1 MFIASSVA
9 IALEKPSRLLY
20 PPAEFD
26 GCEGDGKSSDLLSKR
41 RGLTLE
47 LAPERIVGMR
57 ARKVVNQVIRIGEAA
72 KATGISVDTIRFYE
86 KEGLLKHS
94 IRTEGGFRL
103 FGQRE
108 INALKFIRQAQA
120 LGFSLQEIR
129 ELMFLQSDE
138 IESCEH
144 VRELLE
150 QKVAS
155 VRGKIE
161 ELRELERNLDKALHQ
176 CERVL
181 GESGPTHEGRCPV
194 LKELGTT
201 KMSKEK

>member
-1 MFIASSVA
+1 VFIASSLA
-9 IALEKPSRLLY
+9 LLEKSAPAYFTLLRKLT
-20 PPAEFD
+20 AAKRD
-26 GCEGDGKSSDLLSKR
+26 GNPSDLLSKR

-57 ARKVVNQVIRIGEAA
+57 ARKVMNQVIRIGKAA

-161 ELRELERNLDKALHQ
+161 ELRKLERNLDKALHQ